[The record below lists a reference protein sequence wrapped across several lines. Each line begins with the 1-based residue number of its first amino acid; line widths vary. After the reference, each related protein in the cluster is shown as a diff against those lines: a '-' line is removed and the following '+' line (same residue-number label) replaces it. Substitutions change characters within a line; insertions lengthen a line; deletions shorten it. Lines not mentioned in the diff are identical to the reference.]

1 MAALFQEEVMRLRSF
16 VQLIGKI
23 LLPILFLSWALGNFL
38 GTTYA
43 RNSGQEPDVV
53 ITVNQ
58 DGSTSQE
65 GNLFGDAIWI
75 PGSEQ
80 SGIIRIQNQFQK
92 FEVTNLGVAVELL
105 RFKEGYGRDIVYDS
119 FLRNMKLII
128 EKGKLLD
135 FWSPQRIVDNKSL
148 AELAYE
154 AGNQGRQGYTL
165 KESDRFS
172 IDKNDFV
179 DLKYTL
185 SMDYENSGNEL
196 QGIKANLSL
205 LINAHEKAE
214 DSAPADPEN
223 PVNPSDPEEDPEDTE
238 PADPSDP
245 TEPSKSSK
253 RKGSSTVDKTAIP
266 EDASGH
272 WAHDCIKT
280 LLEHGVISGYSDGTI
295 RPDEPI
301 TRAETTVLIRNALQL
316 ISGQGA
322 LHYRDAL
329 PSWARDAIQATSARK
344 IFVGYPDGTFRAN
357 QNITREEMTVVLI
370 KAFNIKLDG
379 DISLPFRDRAQI
391 GKWAEEYV
399 EAAVQH
405 EIVVGYPDNT
415 FRPKQAITRAEA
427 FTIICKLMGW
437 HPEHSFN

>member
-1 MAALFQEEVMRLRSF
+1 MRLRSF

-214 DSAPADPEN
+214 DSAPAD
-223 PVNPSDPEEDPEDTE
+223 
-238 PADPSDP
+238 
-245 TEPSKSSK
+245 
-253 RKGSSTVDKTAIP
+253 
-266 EDASGH
+266 
-272 WAHDCIKT
+272 
-280 LLEHGVISGYSDGTI
+280 
-295 RPDEPI
+295 
-301 TRAETTVLIRNALQL
+301 
-316 ISGQGA
+316 
-322 LHYRDAL
+322 
-329 PSWARDAIQATSARK
+329 
-344 IFVGYPDGTFRAN
+344 
-357 QNITREEMTVVLI
+357 
-370 KAFNIKLDG
+370 
-379 DISLPFRDRAQI
+379 
-391 GKWAEEYV
+391 
-399 EAAVQH
+399 
-405 EIVVGYPDNT
+405 
-415 FRPKQAITRAEA
+415 
-427 FTIICKLMGW
+427 
-437 HPEHSFN
+437 

>member
-1 MAALFQEEVMRLRSF
+1 
-16 VQLIGKI
+16 
-23 LLPILFLSWALGNFL
+23 
-38 GTTYA
+38 
-43 RNSGQEPDVV
+43 
-53 ITVNQ
+53 
-58 DGSTSQE
+58 
-65 GNLFGDAIWI
+65 
-75 PGSEQ
+75 
-80 SGIIRIQNQFQK
+80 
-92 FEVTNLGVAVELL
+92 
-105 RFKEGYGRDIVYDS
+105 
-119 FLRNMKLII
+119 
-128 EKGKLLD
+128 
-135 FWSPQRIVDNKSL
+135 
-148 AELAYE
+148 
-154 AGNQGRQGYTL
+154 
-165 KESDRFS
+165 
-172 IDKNDFV
+172 
-179 DLKYTL
+179 
-185 SMDYENSGNEL
+185 
-196 QGIKANLSL
+196 
-205 LINAHEKAE
+205 E

-280 LLEHGVISGYSDGTI
+280 LLEHGVISGYPDGTI